1 MHRRDLLRLTSAAAL
16 FELGRAFAQPR
27 RQEPG
32 RGPGGEVP
40 APAQHAGAKG
50 DQQRTYF
57 FAEAGAEMPYR
68 LYVPRSYEAGTKTPL
83 VVALHGF
90 GGNQDYFFAAR
101 DDLPE
106 LLEQHR
112 FIFAAPM
119 GYSTGGWY
127 GAPLDIPGNRP
138 RSSGQ
143 PPPPV
148 TQSVEEMKRERRLSE
163 TDVMNVL
170 TLVTHEYNVDPDRT
184 FLMGHSMGGMG
195 TYVLGQKYAERWAAI
210 AVMSGTLADA
220 TYDLERLRGVAVM
233 LSAGE
238 QETAVVEAAK
248 AQIEVMRGLGIETGL
263 FVAPNATHGSMIAP
277 TIPKVLEF
285 FANQKRDR

>member
-1 MHRRDLLRLTSAAAL
+1 
-16 FELGRAFAQPR
+16 
-27 RQEPG
+27 
-32 RGPGGEVP
+32 
-40 APAQHAGAKG
+40 
-50 DQQRTYF
+50 
-57 FAEAGAEMPYR
+57 MPYR
-68 LYVPRSYEAGTKTPL
+68 LYVPRTYDAGTKTPL
-83 VVALHGF
+83 VVALHGY
-90 GGNQDYFFAAR
+90 GGNQDYFFAALAE
-101 DDLPE
+101 LPE

-112 FIFAAPM
+112 FILAAPM

-148 TQSVEEMKRERRLSE
+148 TQSVEEMKRERYLSE

-170 TLVTHEYNVDPDRT
+170 ALVTREYNVDPDRT

-195 TYVLGQKYAERWAAI
+195 TYVLGQKYAEQWAAI

-220 TYDLERLRGVAVM
+220 TYDLERLRNVAVM

-238 QETAVVEAAK
+238 QEAAVVEAAK
-248 AQIEVMRGLGIETGL
+248 AQVETMQALGMKTGL
-263 FVAPNATHGSMIAP
+263 YVAPGATHGSMIAP
-277 TIPKVLEF
+277 TITEGPRVLRRPETKPL
-285 FANQKRDR
+285 AQ